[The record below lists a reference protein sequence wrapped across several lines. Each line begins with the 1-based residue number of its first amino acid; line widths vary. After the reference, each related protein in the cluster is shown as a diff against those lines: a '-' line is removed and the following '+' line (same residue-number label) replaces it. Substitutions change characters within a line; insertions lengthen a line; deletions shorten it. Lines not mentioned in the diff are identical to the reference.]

1 MQPTF
6 SFSVRGAYNKI
17 ASLTPAQREKGVVA
31 CAAGNHLEGVAYA
44 AAKLGIDAVVI
55 APVGTVQNV
64 SHSTKSQ
71 ITIVEHGADFDAS
84 LVRSDTRNS
93 EAWHVFM

>member
-1 MQPTF
+1 M
-6 SFSVRGAYNKI
+6 
-17 ASLTPAQREKGVVA
+17 A

-64 SHSTKSQ
+64 SYSTKNQ
-71 ITIVEHGADFDAS
+71 ITIVEHGADFEAS
-84 LVRSDTRNS
+84 LVRSD
-93 EAWHVFM
+93 AIKC